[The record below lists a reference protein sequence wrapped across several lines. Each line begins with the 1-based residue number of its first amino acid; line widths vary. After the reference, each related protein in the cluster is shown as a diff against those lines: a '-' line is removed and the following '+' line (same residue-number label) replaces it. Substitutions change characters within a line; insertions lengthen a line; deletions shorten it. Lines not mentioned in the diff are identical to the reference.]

1 MLSAF
6 IKRQFLIVSAF
17 TDSGKER
24 LFVEVARALQ
34 KKIYITASKL
44 SILECLG
51 FTREEMQFFTLNEQ
65 ESQIH
70 VVPMWTLAS
79 FKRLKYVSNQYA
91 VSVLM
96 SKYFVMI

>member
-1 MLSAF
+1 MLNAF
-6 IKRQFLIVSAF
+6 IKSQFLMVSVLA
-17 TDSGKER
+17 DLGKER

-34 KKIYITASKL
+34 KKVYVTASKL

-79 FKRLKYVSNQYA
+79 FKRLKYVANQYA
-91 VSVLM
+91 ESFLM
-96 SKYFVMI
+96 SKCFVMI

>member
-1 MLSAF
+1 M
-6 IKRQFLIVSAF
+6 VSALIG
-17 TDSGKER
+17 SGKER

-34 KKIYITASKL
+34 KKVYITASKL
-44 SILECLG
+44 RILECLG
-51 FTREEMQFFTLNEQ
+51 FPREDMQFFTLNEQ

-91 VSVLM
+91 VSFLM
-96 SKYFVMI
+96 SKCFVMIPNSDAAAI